1 MKRIAISLDEHAH
14 AELAKR
20 AQANAEPVA
29 RTAARFVRDA
39 LLSTDAR
46 EQAVASAALVKPER
60 PEGRPAWLE
69 PGPDARERWRRDTW
83 AAVSAV
89 HRRYQAQLKRLP
101 ADWFTNRSLV
111 EHLAAL
117 CAWRSALD
125 AGSSDDPRAE
135 LLFHDRLEILRRQL
149 EAVGSYRTFEHGPL
163 PEEWLNDW
171 PRSRPP
177 EQVRSSSP

>member
-1 MKRIAISLDEHAH
+1 
-14 AELAKR
+14 
-20 AQANAEPVA
+20 
-29 RTAARFVRDA
+29 
-39 LLSTDAR
+39 
-46 EQAVASAALVKPER
+46 
-60 PEGRPAWLE
+60 
-69 PGPDARERWRRDTW
+69 
-83 AAVSAV
+83 VSAL

-101 ADWFTNRSLV
+101 TDWFTNRSLV

-149 EAVGSYRTFEHGPL
+149 DAVGSYRTFEHRPP

-177 EQVRSSSP
+177 EQVRSSSW